1 MRTTEEIYND
11 ISIMKQ
17 RADEYCT
24 LYKEFYDYIHFVKE
38 DDCYNNSV
46 KQPMIIWTVWLQGIK
61 NAPEIVQ
68 ACYKSLMKLN
78 EKYEIILITKDNLN
92 EYVTLNPII
101 EKKWEAGIISNTA
114 ISNIIRLELLCKYGG
129 IWVDGTVLCTTEEI
143 PDYITNVPL
152 FMYSSWKWITG
163 DIRPVS
169 TWFIAAKPHHPILE
183 TTKKGLIYY
192 WERKNKL
199 DTYFIFH
206 MFFRMVISEYPEL
219 WHRVPRF
226 SNIPPHMLQ
235 FELGNEYN
243 DQRYKEINN
252 MASFHKLTYKLPES
266 IMENKNSFYKKILSL
281 Y

>member
-1 MRTTEEIYND
+1 MRTINDIYND
-11 ISIMKQ
+11 ISIMKH
-17 RADEYCT
+17 RADEYC
-24 LYKEFYDYIHFVKE
+24 LLHKEFYDYIHLVRE
-38 DDCYNNSV
+38 HDYYDNSA
-46 KQPMIIWTVWLQGIK
+46 KQPAIIWTVWLQGMN

-68 ACYKSLMKLN
+68 ACFRSLLKLN
-78 EKYEIILITKDNLN
+78 GEYEIILITKDNLE
-92 EYVTLNPII
+92 EYVTLNPSIT
-101 EKKWEAGIISNTA
+101 KKWEDGIISNTA

-129 IWVDGTVLCTTEEI
+129 IWVDGTVLCTTEYI

-183 TTKKGLIYY
+183 TVKKGLIYY

-219 WHRVPRF
+219 WHMVPRF

-235 FELGNEYN
+235 FELRNEYN
-243 DQRYKEINN
+243 DQRYKEIKD
-252 MASFHKLTYKLPES
+252 MAPFHKLTYKLPKSVLES
-266 IMENKNSFYKKILSL
+266 HNNFYKKIILL
-281 Y
+281 N